1 MSRKR
6 PKHTNSE
13 KREEK
18 EEIKNKKKAE
28 KERFLKRIFGEDKKA
43 VVLIAAVFFVIGFV
57 ISAFFGFSGSPATGM
72 VVSKEDIGA
81 RVVDYVN
88 NNIVPPGSA
97 VIMVSVEEENGL
109 YKVITSYQGNEIPV
123 YVTKDGIL
131 LLVGTV
137 YDMTQEL
144 EPPPEQPPEQPEE
157 PAASCDDVEKA
168 GKAKMEAWVVSKC
181 PFGTQA
187 MNGMYYVA
195 KLFGDKA
202 DVVVRYIT
210 GVDGDGNPT
219 AMHGADE
226 QNENQREVCLREEQP
241 DKFWDYI
248 HCYVETGD
256 AAACE
261 ETAGVDSDAL
271 DDCFDNRGKDYMLQE
286 AYEWATIY
294 QPAGGQGSPSF
305 FMNGVKISEYSFS
318 QNGRSPDNLK
328 NILCCGMNTQLD
340 ECSETL
346 NTANPPRGFG
356 KIGEGEPSN
365 PGSC

>member
-18 EEIKNKKKAE
+18 EEVKNKKKAE
-28 KERFLKRIFGEDKKA
+28 KEKFLKRIFGEEKKG
-43 VVLIAAVFFVIGFV
+43 VVLVAAVFFVIGFA
-57 ISAFFGFSGSPATGM
+57 ISAFMGFSGSPTTGM
-72 VVSKEDIGA
+72 VVSKEDISTK
-81 RVVDYVN
+81 VVDYIN
-88 NNIVPPGSA
+88 NNIVPAGSSVSA
-97 VIMVSVEEENGL
+97 VSVEEENGL
-109 YKVITSYQGNEIPV
+109 YLVTTIYQGNEIPV
-123 YVTKDGIL
+123 YATKDGIL

-144 EPPPEQPPEQPEE
+144 EPPPEQPEQPEQP
-157 PAASCDDVEKA
+157 AATCDDVEKA
-168 GKAKMEAWVVSKC
+168 EKAKMEAWVVSMC

-195 KLFGDKA
+195 ELFGDKA
-202 DVVVRYIT
+202 DVIVRYIT

-219 AMHGADE
+219 AMHGVDE
-226 QNENQREVCLREEQP
+226 QNENQRQTCLREEQP

-256 AAACE
+256 AVTCE
-261 ETAGVDSDAL
+261 TTAGIDSDAL
-271 DDCFDNRGKDYMLQE
+271 GDCFENRGKDYMLQE
-286 AYEWATIY
+286 AADWATIY
-294 QPAGGQGSPSF
+294 QPAGGRGSPSF

-328 NILCCGMNTQLD
+328 NILCCGMNTQLP
-340 ECSETL
+340 ECSEQL
-346 NTANPPRGFG
+346 NTANPPRGYG